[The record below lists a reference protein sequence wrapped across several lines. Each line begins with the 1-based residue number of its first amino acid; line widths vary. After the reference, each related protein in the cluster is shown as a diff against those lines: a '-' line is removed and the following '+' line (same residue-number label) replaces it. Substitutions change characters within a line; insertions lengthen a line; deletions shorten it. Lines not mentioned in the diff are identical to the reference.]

1 MIGLCFSYLQGVR
14 FQNVPLLLSEVQSCQ
29 VGSSWSISGISK
41 PWLCPPHPS
50 PLHLQGNLGL
60 VCSGWDGD
68 WVEEHIQYGLKILI
82 LNCGMVRRGQ
92 MTAVTIAMMSRDPLS
107 PLWQSWPVH
116 LGPPKCFQAF
126 WGYWKFWPLAWNTEM
141 QTENCKINFR
151 YYLFSKNT
159 TSLPVTVLGCWFR
172 EASAACGLSP
182 GPAPWSISF
191 EHPTPGQC
199 LQQAERTDE
208 VWPELMKARGVFA
221 LDGFHLPWVG

>member
-14 FQNVPLLLSEVQSCQ
+14 FQNMPLLLSGVQSCQ
-29 VGSSWSISGISK
+29 VGSSWCVSGISK

-50 PLHLQGNLGL
+50 PLHMRANLGL
-60 VCSGWDGD
+60 VCSSWDGD
-68 WVEEHIQYGLKILI
+68 WGEERIQYGLKILI
-82 LNCGMVRRGQ
+82 LNCGMVWRGQ

-126 WGYWKFWPLAWNTEM
+126 WGYWKFWPLAWNIEM
-141 QTENCKINFR
+141 QRENCKINFR

-172 EASAACGLSP
+172 EAFTACRWVLVLPPDPCPLNIQLLVSACSRQRGRMR
-182 GPAPWSISF
+182 F
-191 EHPTPGQC
+191 GQSWWR
-199 LQQAERTDE
+199 QGE
-208 VWPELMKARGVFA
+208 F
-221 LDGFHLPWVG
+221 LPWMVFTCPG

>member
-14 FQNVPLLLSEVQSCQ
+14 FQNIPLLLSEVQSCQ
-29 VGSSWSISGISK
+29 VGSSWCISGISK

-68 WVEEHIQYGLKILI
+68 WGEERIQYGLKILI
-82 LNCGMVRRGQ
+82 LNCGMVWRGQ

-141 QTENCKINFR
+141 QRENCKINFR

-172 EASAACGLSP
+172 EASTACRWVLVLPPDPCPLNIQLLVSACSRQRGRMR
-182 GPAPWSISF
+182 F
-191 EHPTPGQC
+191 GQSWWR
-199 LQQAERTDE
+199 QGE
-208 VWPELMKARGVFA
+208 F
-221 LDGFHLPWVG
+221 LPWMVFTYPG